1 MPQEN
6 KQTSSTLLQTERQAL
21 GDKITVSIN
30 CQSAL
35 GTNATEFGWGGQET
49 ENKTCCLLTT
59 FGSESLSI
67 LSDSLFM
74 DLVCIHSNTH
84 TCAHTHTHTHKCE
97 KREKCFR
104 SVCVSIGSIAMCP
117 APPCSL
123 SLRSRDTPHPGGL
136 CEEVSVWV
144 LGAMSS
150 VCHAGDVIRVV
161 Y

>member
-6 KQTSSTLLQTERQAL
+6 KQTSSILLQTERQAL
-21 GDKITVSIN
+21 GDKITVSISR
-30 CQSAL
+30 QSAL
-35 GTNATEFGWGGQET
+35 DADATEFGWGGQET

-59 FGSESLSI
+59 FGSVSLSVS
-67 LSDSLFM
+67 LDSLFM
-74 DLVCIHSNTH
+74 DSVYIHSYTH
-84 TCAHTHTHTHKCE
+84 IHTSV
-97 KREKCFR
+97 KREKVLP
-104 SVCVSIGSIAMCP
+104 VCLRFHGSAAMCP

-136 CEEVSVWV
+136 CEEVSVWA
-144 LGAMSS
+144 LGAVSS